1 MRAIMLREYAPTRAW
16 FFTLSSLA
24 KPSADLK
31 QKDRLNAAF
40 ARQTYTPKL
49 EAVCRAG
56 WRGERRRGAV
66 RRTATGSVTPG
77 MACGDRPVKRIPEPG
92 ACPTA
97 GSRLSRRIV
106 KDRGFGP

>member
-1 MRAIMLREYAPTRAW
+1 M
-16 FFTLSSLA
+16 
-24 KPSADLK
+24 K

-40 ARQTYTPKL
+40 ARQIYKPKL

-92 ACPTA
+92 AFPTV

>member
-40 ARQTYTPKL
+40 ARQIYKPKL

-92 ACPTA
+92 AFPTV